1 MGKKG
6 EILSAVEPEKSSSKG
21 MFAGVAIATIVAVSA
36 GAGIGFQFSSM
47 VPPPAPKE
55 KQEKKTTSKPIAETY
70 IDERSVKSLPA
81 IVTNLA
87 GPKGAWVRMEASI
100 IVKGTEEG
108 IEVLA
113 AEIAEDTLA
122 YLRTLTLSDLEGA
135 SGLAYLRGDLNERAV
150 IRSEGKVL
158 EFVIGTLVVE

>member
-6 EILSAVEPEKSSSKG
+6 EILSAVKPEKNPSKG
-21 MFAGVAIATIVAVSA
+21 MFVGVIIATIIAVSA

-55 KQEKKTTSKPIAETY
+55 KQEKKKASKQMAETY
-70 IDERSVKSLPA
+70 VDERSVKPLPA

-100 IVKGTEEG
+100 IVNGPEEG

-135 SGLAYLRGDLNERAV
+135 SGLAYLRSDLNERAV
-150 IRSEGKVL
+150 TRSQGKVL